1 MGSNP
6 DQPLDKLEKR
16 LGVKFK
22 NHDLLRQALIHRSY
36 LNENKDCIL
45 SHNERLEF
53 LGDAVLEFVVTE
65 YLYNARDEDEGVMT
79 NWRASL
85 VNTHTL
91 AKLAQELDLNASIML
106 SKGELKDPSS
116 KARQYILADAVEAVI
131 GAIYLD
137 QGLNKAKKFVAKH
150 ILKKLDEIIEKK
162 LYIDPKTKF
171 QEKAQSVYG
180 VTPIYRVL
188 EESGPDHAKV
198 FKVGLYLGK
207 ELVVTGHGSS
217 KQEAQVDAADK
228 GVKMKKW

>member
-1 MGSNP
+1 MSSSLN
-6 DQPLDKLEKR
+6 QPLLKLEKR

-22 NHDLLRQALIHRSY
+22 NNDLIRQALIHRSY
-36 LNENKDCIL
+36 LNENKDCPL
-45 SHNERLEF
+45 PHNERLEF

-65 YLYNARDEDEGVMT
+65 YLYNARQEDEGVMT

-91 AKLAQELDLNASIML
+91 AKLAQELDLNSSIML

-137 QGLNKAKKFVAKH
+137 QGLSKAKRFVTRH
-150 ILKKLDEIIEKK
+150 ILGKLDEIIEKK
-162 LYIDPKTKF
+162 LYLDPKTKF
-171 QEKAQSVYG
+171 QEKAQSIYG

-188 EESGPDHAKV
+188 EENGPDHAKV

-207 ELVVTGHGSS
+207 ELVAIGQGSS
-217 KQEAQVDAADK
+217 KQEAQVDAAQN
-228 GVKMKKW
+228 GVRVKKW